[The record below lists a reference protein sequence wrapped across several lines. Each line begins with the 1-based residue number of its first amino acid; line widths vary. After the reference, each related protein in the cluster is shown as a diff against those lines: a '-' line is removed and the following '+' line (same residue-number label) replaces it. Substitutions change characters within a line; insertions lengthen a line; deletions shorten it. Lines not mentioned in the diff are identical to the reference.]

1 MRRILT
7 ILAALALALPTA
19 VFATSSI
26 DYGNN
31 GGTLAASGGALV
43 LSGSDLISIRPIPGG
58 TLIAGTLGSVSFTTG
73 ALASGSLSGAG
84 VCPPGTFSCV
94 VATFAAGGTFTIT
107 GNGMNGAPNG
117 VIFKGTFTQAD
128 WTLRTLSDGTHSYM
142 FTGELTG
149 TNASGFTSTD
159 DMSWQGTVNTGK
171 GYFDGIVDLSS
182 GDTNLVTPEP
192 GSLGLL
198 GTGLIGLAGVV
209 RRKLR
214 S

>member
-1 MRRILT
+1 MRKILT

-26 DYGNN
+26 DYSNS

-43 LSGSDLISIRPIPGG
+43 LSGSDLSGIRPLPGG
-58 TLIAGTLGSVSFTTG
+58 TLIGGTLGSVSFTTG
-73 ALASGSLSGAG
+73 ALASGSLSGA
-84 VCPPGTFSCV
+84 CPINDICKI
-94 VATFAAGGTFTIT
+94 ATFAAGGTLTIT
-107 GNGMNGAPNG
+107 GNGTNGAPSG
-117 VIFKGTFTQAD
+117 VIFKGTFMGGAWFLQTHA
-128 WTLRTLSDGTHSYM
+128 DGTHTYDFM
-142 FTGELTG
+142 GDVQG
-149 TNASGFTSTD
+149 TNSSGYFSTGD
-159 DMSWQGTVNTGK
+159 SVTQLTVSTGK

>member
-7 ILAALALALPTA
+7 LLAALALALPTA

-26 DYGNN
+26 DYSNS
-31 GGTLAASGGALV
+31 GGTLAASGGALT

-73 ALASGSLSGAG
+73 ALASGSLSGA
-84 VCPPGTFSCV
+84 CPINQSCQI
-94 VATFAAGGTFTIT
+94 ATFAAGGTFTIT
-107 GNGMNGAPNG
+107 GNGMNGAPSG

-128 WTLRTLSDGTHSYM
+128 WTLKTLSDGTHSYT
-142 FTGELTG
+142 FSGGLQG
-149 TNASGFTSTD
+149 TNASGFGSTSDVST
-159 DMSWQGTVNTGK
+159 QLTVNTGK
-171 GYFDGIVDLSS
+171 GYFNGIVDLSS